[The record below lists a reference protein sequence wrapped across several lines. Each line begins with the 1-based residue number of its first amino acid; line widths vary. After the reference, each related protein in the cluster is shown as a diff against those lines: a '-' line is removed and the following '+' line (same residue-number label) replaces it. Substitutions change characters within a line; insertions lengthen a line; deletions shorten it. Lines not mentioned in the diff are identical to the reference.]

1 MDAREGFFDLLSR
14 LGDSPV
20 FHFSLGSKEL
30 FHSNFLAWIFEQP
43 EWAAATTEFFGRF
56 VPQGYVFDPCRPNA
70 VFREKQNIDVWLT
83 FQDKGALADESLWH
97 VWIENKVKSLP
108 RRDQLEAYAA
118 KKPENATCVLL
129 SLSEMDEVPSQWR
142 TLSFG
147 DVQSFIETCAQET
160 TSEYLRN
167 ILQDY
172 ALLVNALVEIEKRSE
187 IHDSQF
193 FDFCLASNPILRAL
207 DEYRLDDFYLKKKY
221 AGMAKVVWHA
231 AEVAGFKMAPN
242 RSKIDWELD
251 VPTVFV
257 NSGMTRATGFLDIK
271 YVIQPQ
277 LSIGIQIQGNQ
288 YRLVV
293 EDNTG
298 DNTER
303 YARALLDAQQWFQF
317 PAEFGEGKL
326 YPNPKRKKFNRFGA
340 VFLYQSKKIP
350 ETLAWKEVVRIC
362 IRDLKKIQE
371 RREAMLQLTS
381 AGR

>member
-56 VPQGYVFDPCRPNA
+56 VPQGYVFDPGRPNA

-129 SLSEMDEVPSQWR
+129 SLSEMDEVPPQWE
-142 TLSFG
+142 TLSFE
-147 DVQSFIETCAQET
+147 DIHSFIKKCTHET
-160 TSEYLRN
+160 TSEYHRN

-172 ALLVNALVEIEKRSE
+172 ALLVNALVEIEKRSNIQDTE
-187 IHDSQF
+187 L
-193 FDFCLASNPILRAL
+193 FDFWLPSNPILRAL
-207 DEYRLDDFYLKKKY
+207 DAYRLDDFYLKKKY
-221 AGMAKVVWHA
+221 AGLANLVWHA
-231 AEVAGFKMAPN
+231 ANTAGFRLAPD
-242 RSKIDWELD
+242 RSKIDWKLRE
-251 VPTVFV
+251 PTVFV
-257 NSGMTRATGFLDIK
+257 NSGMTRATGFMDIK
-271 YVIQPQ
+271 YVIRPH

-298 DNTER
+298 RQTAQ
-303 YARALLDAQQWFQF
+303 YAKTLLDAHLWFQF
-317 PAEFGEGKL
+317 PEEFGAGEL
-326 YPNPKRKKFNRFGA
+326 YPKRKLFNRFGP

-350 ETLAWKEVVRIC
+350 PTLPWNELIQIC
-362 IRDLKKIQE
+362 LRDLQKIE
-371 RREAMLQLTS
+371 DKREIILQL
-381 AGR
+381 APLGHEV